1 MEQNHPEPRVNLHT
15 HTFRCRHA
23 AGTPADYCEAAR
35 KYNFDILGFS
45 DHAPFP
51 DERYHGSRMFFRE
64 LEGYCR
70 DVASARKQ
78 FPDLR
83 VLTGLE
89 VEYCPDLGENYYSE
103 ELLGKAGL
111 DYLIGAAHFVTMPD
125 GSIHPFYSQQ
135 PESPEV
141 IRAFLR
147 QTLRTLEHLP
157 IVMLAHPD
165 GFASTVP
172 RMTPDLKAG
181 FRDIIAVAV
190 NRGIPL
196 EINAN
201 GMRRGTFSVDGIER
215 YRYPWEPFWELAAE
229 AGATVVIG
237 SDAHQPEHLILQYKE
252 CEDLA
257 RRFGLPIVNRVVAE
271 TILAGEKPSDYGS
284 ALSELPEKEKVH

>member
-70 DVASARKQ
+70 DVASAR
-78 FPDLR
+78 
-83 VLTGLE
+83 
-89 VEYCPDLGENYYSE
+89 E

-172 RMTPDLKAG
+172 RMTPDLRAG

-271 TILAGEKPSDYGS
+271 TILAGKKPTDYGA
-284 ALSELPEKEKVH
+284 ALSELPEKERVP